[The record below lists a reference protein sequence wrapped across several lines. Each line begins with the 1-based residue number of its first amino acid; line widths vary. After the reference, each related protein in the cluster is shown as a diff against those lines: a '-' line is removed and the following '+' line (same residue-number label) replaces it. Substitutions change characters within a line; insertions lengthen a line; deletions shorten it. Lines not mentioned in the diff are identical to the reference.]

1 MDVAILTRVSSNK
14 QEDARQESELRNVC
28 QENNWAV
35 VECVSIT
42 LSGNSKERPD
52 LERVMTLARDGKI
65 QKVLVHEVSRVARRN
80 STAHKFVE
88 DLAELGVSLWW
99 NAQRIETLLPDGK
112 RNPAA
117 AIMFALLAEMAR
129 AEREQLIER
138 TRSGL
143 AEARRNGQVLGRP
156 VGFRLDALKAHPDVV
171 RMLRA
176 NKSIRDCAL
185 RCGCS
190 PMTVQRVK
198 RAMDATPAEAE
209 K

>member
-129 AEREQLIER
+129 AERE
-138 TRSGL
+138 
-143 AEARRNGQVLGRP
+143 
-156 VGFRLDALKAHPDVV
+156 
-171 RMLRA
+171 
-176 NKSIRDCAL
+176 
-185 RCGCS
+185 
-190 PMTVQRVK
+190 
-198 RAMDATPAEAE
+198 
-209 K
+209 